1 MKPRSRADRQAAPAV
16 RRAGLGTEDR
26 VMISLTRLD
35 GKELVLNADHIL
47 TAEATPDT
55 VLLLTTGLKLMVA
68 ESVPEVVSRVAAWQ
82 RRVHASPEARGTV
95 LPFPR
100 SVQQE

>member
-1 MKPRSRADRQAAPAV
+1 
-16 RRAGLGTEDR
+16 
-26 VMISLTRLD
+26 MIVLTRLD

-55 VLLLTTGLKLMVA
+55 VLLLTTGLKLMVT
-68 ESVPEVVSRVAAWQ
+68 ESVPEVVDRVEAWQ
-82 RRVHASPEARGTV
+82 RRVHGVPEVRGNV

-100 SVQQE
+100 GLPEE